1 MPIIQCFKFKILDSP
16 FVMWQWAVFLLCSWK
31 SSSFKSGD
39 KLCVS
44 NYWPISILPVI
55 CKIYAKVVAEQLMEH
70 LEHMHYIH
78 ASLDLGK
85 ILHRVCVLLLTRV
98 VLGAIFLDLRK
109 AFDTVNHQ
117 LLISKSVVFFLLT
130 QTQ

>member
-1 MPIIQCFKFKILDSP
+1 
-16 FVMWQWAVFLLCSWK
+16 
-31 SSSFKSGD
+31 
-39 KLCVS
+39 
-44 NYWPISILPVI
+44 
-55 CKIYAKVVAEQLMEH
+55 MEH
-70 LEHMHYIH
+70 LDHMHYIH

-117 LLISKSVVFFLLT
+117 LLISKSVFFSLDTNPIAWIQSNLNDRQQCVT
-130 QTQ
+130 VDNIKS